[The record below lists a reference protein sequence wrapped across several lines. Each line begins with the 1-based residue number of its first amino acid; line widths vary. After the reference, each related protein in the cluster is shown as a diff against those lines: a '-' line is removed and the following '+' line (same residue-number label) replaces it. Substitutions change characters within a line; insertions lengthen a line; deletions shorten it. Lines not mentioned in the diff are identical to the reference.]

1 MGRGTGSSTHVPTG
15 EAGSGPSLGGGR
27 RTGFDCQPHPSPP
40 AVGINRRETG
50 KRWGGDLGGLGA
62 GHPSSPRAAWGRIL
76 PGQQVGSTGLQITPA
91 AAPAPAAPSPSCHLP
106 RASGVRSAPGIAREH
121 GPGPDPAR
129 LSSGGAVP
137 GGALPRS
144 TLLTLH
150 TRTRQPRAHACAHT
164 AGLCAEACVPPRAQT
179 PTRLHTP
186 HVRGSL
192 GTDTRTRV
200 MPRVQTPAHAWQPVH
215 TLPAHA

>member
-129 LSSGGAVP
+129 LGSGRLSRGVLCPAAP
-137 GGALPRS
+137 CSRS
-144 TLLTLH
+144 TRAHDSPVH
-150 TRTRQPRAHACAHT
+150 TRVRTRQACAQRRASPRAHRRPHAC
-164 AGLCAEACVPPRAQT
+164 
-179 PTRLHTP
+179 TRLTC
-186 HVRGSL
+186 VAAWA
-192 GTDTRTRV
+192 
-200 MPRVQTPAHAWQPVH
+200 QTPAHA
-215 TLPAHA
+215 